1 MAAISAL
8 RKFVAPEFVFGAG
21 SRLLAGQY
29 ARNLGARRVLLVSDA
44 GVIAAGW
51 TGQVAAN
58 LEQNGLPH
66 VLFADVSPNPRAEQI
81 MAGAQV
87 FAEQRCNLLVAV
99 GGGSVIDC
107 AKGIG
112 IVHSNGGH
120 ILGYSGIDQ
129 VLQPMPPLICIPT
142 TAGTAADISQFAVVT
157 DRQRRSKIA
166 IISKAV
172 VPDLALIDPETT
184 TSMDPFLTACTG
196 LDALTHAVEA
206 FVSRASSPITDLHA
220 LQAIR
225 KISDHL
231 LPAVQQP
238 HDLQRRTAIMLA
250 SLHAGLAFSNA
261 ILGATHAMAHSLGGL
276 HDLPHGLCNA
286 IVLDR
291 VVEFNFL
298 AAPERF
304 ERIAHELG
312 MDLRSLTLNERKA
325 ALVKR
330 FRALRQSVGLSPAL
344 RPLGVGSDDV
354 PRLGK
359 MAMQDPCMITNPR
372 QPNKRDIEVLYE
384 EAL

>member
-1 MAAISAL
+1 MVTISEM
-8 RKFVAPEFVFGAG
+8 RKFVAPEFIFGAG
-21 SRLLAGQY
+21 SRRLAGQY
-29 ARNLGARRVLLVSDA
+29 AHNLGGRRVLLVSDP

-51 TGQVAAN
+51 TGQIAAS
-58 LEQNGLPH
+58 LEESGLPY
-66 VLFADVSPNPRAEQI
+66 VTFSDISPNPRAEQV
-81 MAGAQV
+81 MAGVQI
-87 FAEQRCNLLVAV
+87 FAEQQCNLLVAV

-112 IVHSNGGH
+112 IVHSNGGN
-120 ILGYSGIDQ
+120 ILQYQGVDQ

-142 TAGTAADISQFAVVT
+142 TAGTAADISQFAIVT
-157 DRQRRSKIA
+157 DRQRRRKVA

-184 TSMDPFLTACTG
+184 SSMDPFLTACTG

-206 FVSRASSPITDLHA
+206 FVSKASSPITDLHA

-225 KISDHL
+225 TIAGHL
-231 LPAVQQP
+231 LPAIHQP
-238 HDLQRRTAIMLA
+238 DDLDQRTAIMLA

-286 IVLDR
+286 SVLDR
-291 VVEFNFL
+291 VVEFNFS

-304 ERIAHELG
+304 ERIAQELG
-312 MDLRSLTLNERKA
+312 LDLRGLSPNQRKA
-325 ALVKR
+325 ALVEWLRK
-330 FRALRQSVGLSPAL
+330 LRQAAGVDSSL
-344 RPLGVGSDDV
+344 RLLGVGKDDIF
-354 PRLGK
+354 RLGK
-359 MAMQDPCMITNPR
+359 MAMRDPCMITNPR
-372 QPNKRDIEVLYE
+372 QPKQRDIEVLYE

>member
-1 MAAISAL
+1 MVTISEM
-8 RKFVAPEFVFGAG
+8 RKFVAPEFIFGAG
-21 SRLLAGQY
+21 SRRLAGQY
-29 ARNLGARRVLLVSDA
+29 AHNLGGRRVLLVSDP

-51 TGQVAAN
+51 TGQIAAS
-58 LEQNGLPH
+58 LEESGLPY
-66 VLFADVSPNPRAEQI
+66 VTFSDISPNPRAEQV
-81 MAGAQV
+81 MAGVQI
-87 FAEQRCNLLVAV
+87 FAEQQCNLLVAV

-112 IVHSNGGH
+112 IVHSNGGN
-120 ILGYSGIDQ
+120 ILQYQGVDQ

-142 TAGTAADISQFAVVT
+142 TAGTAADISQFAIIA
-157 DRQRRSKIA
+157 DLQRRSKIA

-184 TSMDPFLTACTG
+184 SSMDPFLTACTG

-206 FVSRASSPITDLHA
+206 FVSKASSPITDLHA

-225 KISDHL
+225 TIAGHL
-231 LPAVQQP
+231 LPAIHQP
-238 HDLQRRTAIMLA
+238 DDLDQRTAIMLA

-286 IVLDR
+286 SVLDR
-291 VVEFNFL
+291 VVEFNFS

-304 ERIAHELG
+304 ERIAQELG
-312 MDLRSLTLNERKA
+312 LDLRGLSTNERKA
-325 ALVKR
+325 ALIKWLR
-330 FRALRQSVGLSPAL
+330 KLRQAAGVDSSL
-344 RPLGVGSDDV
+344 RLLGVGKDDV
-354 PRLGK
+354 SRLGK
-359 MAMQDPCMITNPR
+359 MAMRDPCMITNPR
-372 QPNKRDIEVLYE
+372 QPKQRDIEVLYE